1 MPRPRLAVLALA
13 AGTLFPSL
21 VLAQSVG
28 GAVPAFEPPPP
39 AAAPQRDG
47 EVMERAKRSG
57 DAAFGQKADMVAN
70 FASAYARNGKPK
82 LALFW
87 NRQLSDTLN
96 EWYSDTRIVNR
107 TDNNSAMS
115 GELNLNQSGSTQNT
129 TAIERRVTDPR
140 RVSTSES
147 FEWEFQ
153 DGFLAPFL
161 EAGVTVLDRAAIM
174 RLTGVDMAGSG
185 ERTVETR
192 ALQGKAD
199 YLMEVL
205 VAPNQRSTVGYE
217 LRARILDVKTGAIVA
232 MVNSKSLKEWNPEKR
247 VLATDRGFVDPNDY
261 DEDEEFGP
269 EGDEKFRA
277 GPTGFSA
284 RRKPPKLAKIAT
296 NLAHNTMT
304 GLMRQWK

>member
-1 MPRPRLAVLALA
+1 MRTRVAALALA
-13 AGTLFPSL
+13 ALLPVTVS
-21 VLAQSVG
+21 AQSVG
-28 GAVPAFEPPPP
+28 GAVPPYEPPPP

-47 EVMERAKRSG
+47 EVMERAKRTS
-57 DAAFGQKADMVAN
+57 DAAFGQKSDMAAD
-70 FASAYARNGKPK
+70 FAAAYARNGKPK

-96 EWYSDTRIVNR
+96 EWYSDVRIVNR
-107 TDNNSAMS
+107 TDTNSTMS
-115 GELNLNQSGSTQNT
+115 GELTLNQSGSQQNT
-129 TAIERRVTDPR
+129 TAIEKRVTDPR

-174 RLTGVDMAGSG
+174 RLTGVDMAGTG
-185 ERTVETR
+185 ERSVETR

-205 VAPNQRSTVGYE
+205 VSPNQRSTVGYE
-217 LRARILDVKTGAIVA
+217 LRARILDVRTGAIVA
-232 MVNSKSLKEWNPEKR
+232 MVNSKNLKEWNPEKQ
-247 VLATDRGFVDPNDY
+247 VLATDRGFVDPNDF
-261 DEDEEFGP
+261 DDDDSFGP
-269 EGDEKFRA
+269 EGEQKFA
-277 GPTGFSA
+277 ASSTGFHA
-284 RRKPPKLAKIAT
+284 RRKPPKLSKIAG

>member
-1 MPRPRLAVLALA
+1 MTRTRLAALALA
-13 AGTLFPSL
+13 VGTLLPLAVS
-21 VLAQSVG
+21 AQSVG
-28 GAVPAFEPPPP
+28 GAVPPYEPPP
-39 AAAPQRDG
+39 AATPQRNG

-57 DAAFGQKADMVAN
+57 DAAFGQKSDMLAN

-87 NRQLSDTLN
+87 NRQLSDALN

-107 TDNNSAMS
+107 TDSNSSMS
-115 GELNLNQSGSTQNT
+115 GELNLDQSGSNQNT

-140 RVSTSES
+140 RVTTSES

-174 RLTGVDMAGSG
+174 RLTGVDMAGTG

-205 VAPNQRSTVGYE
+205 VSPNQRSSVGYE

-232 MVNSKSLKEWNPEKR
+232 MVNSKSLKEWNPEKQ
-247 VLATDRGFVDPNDY
+247 VLATDRGFVDPNDL
-261 DEDEEFGP
+261 DDDDGFGP
-269 EGDEKFRA
+269 EGEEKFSA
-277 GPTGFSA
+277 GSTGFHT
-284 RRKPPKLAKIAT
+284 RRKPPKLSKIAG

>member
-1 MPRPRLAVLALA
+1 MSRIRLAAATFAVGALLPLVA
-13 AGTLFPSL
+13 A
-21 VLAQSVG
+21 AQSVG
-28 GAVPAFEPPPP
+28 GAVPAYEPPPP
-39 AAAPQRDG
+39 VAAPQRDG
-47 EVMERAKRSG
+47 EVMERAKRPS
-57 DAAFGQKADMVAN
+57 DAAFGQRADLVAN
-70 FASAYARNGKPK
+70 FASAYARNGRPK

-107 TDNNSAMS
+107 SDSSSTMS
-115 GELNLNQSGSTQNT
+115 GELNLNQTGSAQNT

-205 VAPNQRSTVGYE
+205 VSPNQRSSVGYE

-232 MVNSKSLKEWNPEKR
+232 MVNSKSLKEWNPDKP

-261 DEDEEFGP
+261 DDDDSFGP
-269 EGDEKFRA
+269 EGDERYRA
-277 GPTGFSA
+277 GPTGFQA
-284 RRKPPKLAKIAT
+284 RRKPPKLSKIAT